1 MSVSNPNICRTDTLM
16 SGSGAVSVTA
26 VIAPP
31 CEKPGNLPAYTYDP
45 RDGRMPLVQ
54 RQKSPDSGQVHLAS
68 LRGRDQT
75 SPATTPGCDST
86 RSKSALSHEFGPPR
100 HAASARRGRIA
111 SGGSHVGCQFN
122 RKPMRDGSRE
132 DGSTPNLSGR
142 YH

>member
-31 CEKPGNLPAYTYDP
+31 CEKPGNLPGYTYDR

-54 RQKSPDSGQVHLAS
+54 RQKSPDSGQVEALGLAARS
-68 LRGRDQT
+68 WPGQARRRRQDVIQRDQN
-75 SPATTPGCDST
+75 PL
-86 RSKSALSHEFGPPR
+86 LSHEFGHPR

-111 SGGSHVGCQFN
+111 SGGWRVGYQFN

-132 DGSTPNLSGR
+132 DGSRP
-142 YH
+142 